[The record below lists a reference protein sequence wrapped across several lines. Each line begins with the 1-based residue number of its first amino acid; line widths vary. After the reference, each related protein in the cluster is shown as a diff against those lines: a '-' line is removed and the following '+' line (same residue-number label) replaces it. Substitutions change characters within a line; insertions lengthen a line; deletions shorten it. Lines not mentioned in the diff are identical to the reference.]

1 MSYPWTVQ
9 QLKDNF
15 GLDVFGETIKKLSFP
30 AKPEIITDLYNLA
43 WARYRNR
50 FIGDYDRDYWL
61 SMLNDRVQ
69 SVWSWYKNIA
79 SEIYS
84 SSISVIQSGST
95 SDTSTSTASGTST
108 THNESEDRPDIEAG
122 TKKYLSARSDQT
134 GTSGQTASGSS
145 SSTRIDGSMAKV
157 ANEVMEELKTLNQA
171 FVRELDSMFMNRW

>member
-30 AKPEIITDLYNLA
+30 DRPEVITELYNLA

-50 FIGDYDRDYWL
+50 SIGDYDRDYWL
-61 SMLNDRVQ
+61 SMLNDRVL
-69 SVWSWYKNIA
+69 SIWSWYKNIA

-84 SSISVIQSGST
+84 SSIAVIQSGST
-95 SDTSTSTASGTST
+95 SETSTSTGSGTST
-108 THNESEDRPDIEAG
+108 VHNESEDRPDIEAG
-122 TKKYLSARSDQT
+122 TKKYLSARSDQS
-134 GTSGQTASGSS
+134 GTSGQTASASG
-145 SSTRIDGSMAKV
+145 SSTRLDGPKAKV
-157 ANEVMEELKTLNQA
+157 ANEVMDELKTLNQA

>member
-15 GLDVFGETIKKLSFP
+15 GLDVFAETIMKLSFP
-30 AKPEIITDLYNLA
+30 DRPEIITDLYNLA

-69 SVWSWYKNIA
+69 SIWSWYKNIA

-84 SSISVIQSGST
+84 SSIAVIQSGST

-108 THNESEDRPDIEAG
+108 AHNESEDRPDTEAG
-122 TKKYLSARSDQT
+122 SKKYLSARSDQS
-134 GTSGQTASGSS
+134 GTSGQTGTASGSS
-145 SSTRIDGSMAKV
+145 TRLDGPKAKV
-157 ANEVMEELKTLNQA
+157 ANEVMDELKTLNQA